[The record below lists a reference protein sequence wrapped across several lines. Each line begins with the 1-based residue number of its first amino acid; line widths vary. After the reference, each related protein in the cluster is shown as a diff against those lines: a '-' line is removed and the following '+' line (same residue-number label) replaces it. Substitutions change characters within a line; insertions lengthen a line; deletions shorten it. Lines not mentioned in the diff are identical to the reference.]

1 MAAVFYIDFNCCRCL
16 HRAAFG

>member
-1 MAAVFYIDFNCCRCL
+1 MAAVFYIGFNCCRCL